1 MNERKELF
9 LRMRAYIGQAGQPG
23 TKSFELRKDDRK
35 NLDKIISNLLEK
47 PTFQP
52 VDLGILFICLYM
64 LHDINPADYLT
75 QSQRNVF
82 IKKVS
87 NTKPVDLDNQ
97 ITQIRTL
104 KYCLG
109 INKAEE
115 LDAFGSV
122 LPVFNFLNEFNWETL
137 IRIDGY
143 FEIINFFG
151 LKHPSE
157 INQSRIDELTKATTS
172 RHFFEHG
179 LNNVPVYV
187 DDSSRAKNQN
197 ESYHCLFFKE

>member
-1 MNERKELF
+1 
-9 LRMRAYIGQAGQPG
+9 MRAYIGQAGQPG